1 MKVGVLFA
9 VMGCAALA
17 GCAKVDFGPDPVEAR
32 VSPIVQRQAMVE
44 TQAIPAKR
52 FKRKI
57 AIGRVTNETRY
68 GRTFSRDSHNDPLGK
83 QVSDMLA
90 ARLVESGQFL
100 VFERPDIE
108 RLKVEQA
115 MLGGTSELVGVETL
129 ILGSLTEFGR
139 NTTSRTGLFT
149 AVKTQKVHAKL
160 DIRLADP
167 RSGHV
172 IFSASGQGEALSEAG
187 SNLPLGASQA
197 DYDQTLNDK
206 AIGAA
211 ISDLMNALVSKL
223 GEQPWRT
230 DILKVEGNRLFIS
243 GGQRQGLKVGD
254 MLAVMRTGERVK
266 SGQSGMTITLPS
278 TPIATIRVTALFG
291 DNETNEGA
299 IAETVIGSLNGQP
312 LAELYVAESVGG

>member
-1 MKVGVLFA
+1 MRVGVLFA
-9 VMGCAALA
+9 VIGCTALA
-17 GCAKVDFGPDPVEAR
+17 GCAKVDFQPEPVEAR
-32 VSPIVQRQAMVE
+32 VSPVVQRQAMVAV
-44 TQAIPAKR
+44 TANPAKR

-68 GRTFSRDSHNDPLGK
+68 GRTFSRDSHDDPLGK
-83 QVSDMLA
+83 QVGDMLSS
-90 ARLVESGQFL
+90 RLVESGQFL

-115 MLGGTSELVGVETL
+115 MLGGGDLVGVETL

-139 NTTSRTGLFT
+139 STTSRNGLFMSS
-149 AVKTQKVHAKL
+149 KMQKVHAKL

-172 IFSASGQGEALSEAG
+172 IFSASGQGEASSEAG
-187 SNLPLGASQA
+187 GSFTGTSEA
-197 DYDQTLNDK
+197 DYDQSLNDK

-211 ISDLMNALVSKL
+211 ISDLMNTLVSKL

-254 MLAVMRTGERVK
+254 TLAVMRTGEKVK
-266 SGQSGMTITLPS
+266 SGQSGLTITLPS
-278 TPIATIRVTALFG
+278 APIATIRVTSLFG
-291 DNETNEGA
+291 DSETNEGA
-299 IAETVIGSLNGQP
+299 LAETVTGSLNGQP
-312 LAELYVAESVGG
+312 LGELYVAEMAGG